1 LELISGE
8 QRDTFFTTFTHQA
21 LHLEMRD
28 VYAVTDE
35 AARFKGFLE
44 KGYRDHDA
52 EVEQRRP
59 WLTLI
64 QTSTAAGKVFRR
76 ARIVSEPVTDYIR
89 YEWAGTAV
97 NVDAGED
104 VRWLPRRLASG
115 IALPGND
122 FWLFDDSTVIFTV
135 FTGEGQVFQRQLT
148 ANLVI
153 VELCKSA
160 FETVWAR
167 AIPHRDYTPS

>member
-1 LELISGE
+1 
-8 QRDTFFTTFTHQA
+8 
-21 LHLEMRD
+21 
-28 VYAVTDE
+28 
-35 AARFKGFLE
+35 
-44 KGYRDHDA
+44 
-52 EVEQRRP
+52 
-59 WLTLI
+59 
-64 QTSTAAGKVFRR
+64 
-76 ARIVSEPVTDYIR
+76 
-89 YEWAGTAV
+89 
-97 NVDAGED
+97 
-104 VRWLPRRLASG
+104 LASG